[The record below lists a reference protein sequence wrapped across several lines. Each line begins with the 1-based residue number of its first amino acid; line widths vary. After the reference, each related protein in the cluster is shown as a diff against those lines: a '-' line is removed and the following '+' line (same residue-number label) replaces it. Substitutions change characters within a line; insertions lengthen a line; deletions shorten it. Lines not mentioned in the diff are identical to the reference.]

1 MRTEPLAPRAQSAI
15 LIGAATMLTLA
26 LGMRQS
32 LGLFQPEMIRTIG
45 ITTADFS
52 LAVAVQNMVWGFTQP
67 FTGALVDRFGARWV
81 AAGGALCY
89 ALGLLISIFATSPV
103 LLTLGIGV
111 LVGIALACT
120 GSNLSMAITSRAVS
134 PARQSFAM
142 GAVSAAGSL
151 GLVFTS
157 PLAQG
162 LISTAGWQTAMA
174 AFVALACVM
183 IPAAL
188 MAGGVDRA
196 TRSTSA
202 VGMQQSVGE
211 ALREATSHRGYLV
224 MAAAFFVC
232 GLQLVFLTTHLPT
245 YLNLCGIEP
254 GVTATALA
262 LIGLFNA
269 LGSILFGWLGD
280 RLPRHL
286 LLGGIYIA
294 RSLLITA
301 YFLFP
306 PTPISTLLFAAAMGA
321 IWLGVVPLMNG
332 LVIHLFGIR
341 YVATLTGVAFLSHQ
355 ADSFLGAW
363 GGGLIYS
370 TLGSYEWAWRIA
382 VIIGL
387 TAGIAQMM
395 MNTRPV
401 PRVMQERAAA
411 PIPVG

>member
-157 PLAQG
+157 
-162 LISTAGWQTAMA
+162 AMA

-355 ADSFLGAW
+355 AGSFLGAW

>member
-1 MRTEPLAPRAQSAI
+1 
-15 LIGAATMLTLA
+15 
-26 LGMRQS
+26 
-32 LGLFQPEMIRTIG
+32 
-45 ITTADFS
+45 
-52 LAVAVQNMVWGFTQP
+52 V
-67 FTGALVDRFGARWV
+67 
-81 AAGGALCY
+81 
-89 ALGLLISIFATSPV
+89 
-103 LLTLGIGV
+103 
-111 LVGIALACT
+111 
-120 GSNLSMAITSRAVS
+120 
-134 PARQSFAM
+134 
-142 GAVSAAGSL
+142 
-151 GLVFTS
+151 TS

-183 IPAAL
+183 VPAAL
-188 MAGGVDRA
+188 MAGGVDRIS
-196 TRSTSA
+196 RSTSS

-245 YLNLCGIEP
+245 YLDLCGIEP

-286 LLGGIYIA
+286 LLGGIYVA

-301 YFLFP
+301 YFVFP

-355 ADSFLGAW
+355 AGSFLGAW

-387 TAGIAQMM
+387 TAGIAQML

-401 PRVMQERAAA
+401 PRVLQERAAA